1 MDIDFNEIICLK
13 DPESLTLKADY
24 QQFILSLMAPTVI
37 DITGKDSSR
46 CRVFTTLLHGDE
58 PSGFIAIHRWLT
70 ANPNRPRPATN
81 IRFIICN
88 VEAASL
94 SPLFSR
100 RYIDGCKDINRC
112 FGTGNDHSDYQR
124 ANLIEQAIKD
134 VSPEA
139 IIDLHNTSGSS
150 PAYASGSVI
159 TANVLSLASS
169 FCRTMLLSDFK
180 VNSLMEQK
188 FNCPFVTIECG
199 DSHDEQ
205 SHEIAYQGIKH
216 ISYCENISNFHQT
229 KQLEIMYEPLRLQ
242 LNKNVC
248 LSYSDHDEGLLGV
261 TLKNNIEQYNFGGAQ
276 QGQMLGWL
284 DSKLLDNLQLLNSQN
299 ENVLQHYFSVRSNQ
313 LICAINLRIFMATAN
328 KNTAKRDYLFYVV
341 KSTN

>member
-1 MDIDFNEIICLK
+1 MDIDFSEIIYLR
-13 DPESLTLKADY
+13 DPEPLTLKADY
-24 QQFILSLMAPTVI
+24 QQFLLSLMAPTVI
-37 DITGKDSSR
+37 DVAGHDTKK

-58 PSGFIAIHRWLT
+58 PSGLIAMHRWLT
-70 ANPNRPRPATN
+70 ANPKRGKPTTN
-81 IRFIICN
+81 VRFIICS
-88 VEAASL
+88 VDAASL

-100 RYIDGCKDINRC
+100 RFIDGNKDINRC
-112 FGTGNDHSDYQR
+112 FGTGNDHSDYLR
-124 ANLIEQAIKD
+124 ANLIEQAIRE
-134 VSPEA
+134 VAPEA

-150 PAYASGSVI
+150 PAYASGSII

-216 ISYCENISNFHQT
+216 ISYCENISNFHQE

-242 LNKNVC
+242 LKKGVH
-248 LSYSDHDEGLLGV
+248 LSYSDHDEGSLGL
-261 TLKNNIEQYNFGGAQ
+261 TLKNNIEQFNFGGAQ

-284 DSKLLDNLQLLNSQN
+284 DSNLIENLQLLNSQN
-299 ENVLQHYFSVRSNQ
+299 KNIVENYFSVRGNQ
-313 LICAINLRIFMATAN
+313 LICAMNLRIFMATAC
-328 KNTAKRDYLFYVV
+328 KDTAKRDYLFYVV
-341 KSTN
+341 KSNN